1 MEMVIDVSVVQEDWS
16 KEELQLF
23 LALAI
28 EGKGRHQI
36 AEIMNVPFSEVVRV
50 ALKYSI
56 ILPT

>member
-1 MEMVIDVSVVQEDWS
+1 MEIAIDDNAVQEDWS

-28 EGKGRHQI
+28 QGKGRHEI
-36 AEIMNVPFSEVVRV
+36 AEIMNLPFSDVVRV